1 MLYALAT
8 LEIETPRPT
17 QPRHDSAHARRARGQ
32 DPEFAPAP
40 PAMPHRLRAVQ
51 ESIQL
56 HPATQRWVT
65 APGSR
70 PSWPDAGAPRDR
82 APPPAPLLIQS
93 FQATAP
99 ALRVDSQARPPAP
112 PTAES
117 DAGCEQLRPRHLP
130 HHMQRRP
137 RHARRCPAHHPRHC
151 PASNARCRAA
161 SRARPRAAPREP
173 RPPPP
178 RPLPILPAPHA
189 HCIQTLAPDAWQWH
203 VTKPAHLPRTI
214 PPHGNA
220 TPRAHRHPSVPF
232 VPRDPRALL
241 HAAEMPVMHPGSTPH
256 ALDRQH
262 HAHDAS
268 PIRRSE
274 IAPRF
279 ARTR

>member
-1 MLYALAT
+1 MPRALAT

-17 QPRHDSAHARRARGQ
+17 QPRHDSAHARRARAQ
-32 DPEFAPAP
+32 DPDIAPAR

-70 PSWPDAGAPRDR
+70 PSWPDAGAPPDR
-82 APPPAPLLIQS
+82 AAQPALLLIQS

-99 ALRVDSQARPPAP
+99 ALRVDIQARPPAP
-112 PTAES
+112 QTAES
-117 DAGCEQLRPRHLP
+117 SEGREQLR
-130 HHMQRRP
+130 
-137 RHARRCPAHHPRHC
+137 RHAAPP
-151 PASNARCRAA
+151 
-161 SRARPRAAPREP
+161 ARPRAAPREP

-189 HCIQTLAPDAWQWH
+189 HCIQTLAPNAWQWH
-203 VTKPAHLPRTI
+203 ARKLVRPPRTI

-220 TPRAHRHPSVPF
+220 TPRAHRRPCVPC
-232 VPRDPRALL
+232 VPRDPRAPP
-241 HAAEMPVMHPGSTPH
+241 HAPEMPAMHPESTPH

-268 PIRRSE
+268 PIHPSE
-274 IAPRF
+274 IAPRS
-279 ARTR
+279 APTR